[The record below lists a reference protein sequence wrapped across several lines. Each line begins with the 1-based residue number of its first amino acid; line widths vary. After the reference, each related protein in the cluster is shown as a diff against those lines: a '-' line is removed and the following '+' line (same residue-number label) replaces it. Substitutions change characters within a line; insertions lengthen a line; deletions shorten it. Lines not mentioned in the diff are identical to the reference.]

1 MRELGLTEMEQIEG
15 GYECQGLGAGL
26 GGAAVIIGVSAW
38 WTGVGTIIPAVLG
51 VAAIVANYYCE

>member
-1 MRELGLTEMEQIEG
+1 MEAFEG
-15 GYECQGLGAGL
+15 GYECAGLSAGL
-26 GGAAVIIGVSAW
+26 GGASVIFGVAAW